1 MNVEQL
7 DSYQASVSSD
17 VVMGYIPKNPQRME
31 FRNIIAK
38 RQQDCCLPVTVVVRS
53 EAGLLRA
60 SGSSRAACES
70 VVPEQPVTALFYSS
84 L

>member
-1 MNVEQL
+1 
-7 DSYQASVSSD
+7 
-17 VVMGYIPKNPQRME
+17 MGC
-31 FRNIIAK
+31 IAK

>member
-1 MNVEQL
+1 MPL
-7 DSYQASVSSD
+7 DVDDCESAV
-17 VVMGYIPKNPQRME
+17 R
-31 FRNIIAK
+31 IAK